1 MITKYERDTAMYAIL
16 ALALAVGAMGLLN
29 LIEFKRL
36 D

>member
-1 MITKYERDTAMYAIL
+1 MIGVLTMYAIL
-16 ALALAVGAMGLLN
+16 ALVLAVGAMGLLN

>member
-1 MITKYERDTAMYAIL
+1 LETIMASVWAM
-16 ALALAVGAMGLLN
+16 LAVVAVFGLLN

>member
-1 MITKYERDTAMYAIL
+1 MSVHPSLIAMA
-16 ALALAVGAMGLLN
+16 AVVIIFAVLN

>member
-1 MITKYERDTAMYAIL
+1 MDGWIAAGLIGGFIVVLM
-16 ALALAVGAMGLLN
+16 LLN

>member
-1 MITKYERDTAMYAIL
+1 MFSL
-16 ALALAVGAMGLLN
+16 VALGSVVGIFALLN